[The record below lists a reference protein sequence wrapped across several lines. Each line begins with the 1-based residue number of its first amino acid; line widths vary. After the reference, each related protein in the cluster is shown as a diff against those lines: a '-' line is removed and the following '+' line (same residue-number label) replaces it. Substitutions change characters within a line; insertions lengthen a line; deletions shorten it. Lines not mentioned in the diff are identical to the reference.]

1 MTEKQINISAYR
13 YEKKFFITN
22 LDKYE
27 VENLVKIH
35 PYHFSEIYHERYINN
50 IYFDSIKWRF
60 LHDNLE
66 GATERT
72 KVRIRWYG
80 EMFGY
85 VEKPTLEIKNK
96 TGSVGNK
103 ISMPISPFDLS
114 QRTEFREIIES
125 LDSKKDK
132 LKIDFK
138 SLLPAILSG
147 YSRKYY
153 ISNDG
158 KYRITIDTNQIFY
171 KINYSKNTFLE
182 KYNDSNSVILEMKYN
197 TADHDFSEGITSKF
211 PFRITKSSK
220 YVNGLEKIF
229 RVVF

>member
-1 MTEKQINISAYR
+1 MKDNAVCISAYR
-13 YEKKFFITN
+13 YEKKFFITD
-22 LDKYE
+22 LSKYE

-35 PYHFSEIYHERYINN
+35 PHHFSEIFFERSINN
-50 IYFDSIKWRF
+50 IYFDSIKWKY

-66 GATERT
+66 GATNRT

-96 TGSVGNK
+96 AGSVGNK
-103 ISMPISPFDLS
+103 ISIPISPFEFS
-114 QRTEFREIIES
+114 QKTEIREIIES
-125 LDSKKDK
+125 LDKNKDI

-138 SLLPAILSG
+138 SLQPAILSG
-147 YSRKYY
+147 YRRKYF

-171 KINYSKNTFLE
+171 RISNSKNVFLD
-182 KYNDSNSVILEMKYN
+182 KYNDNNSVILEMKYN
-197 TADHDFSEGITSKF
+197 TTDHEFSESITSQF
-211 PFRITKSSK
+211 PFRVTKSSK
-220 YVNGLEKIF
+220 YVNGLEK
-229 RVVF
+229 VFKVLF